1 MEGVRRG
8 KQCLKYVRNEKHEV
22 FIGGYIDIEGVPSLG
37 VSLVVLETHEK
48 KKQVEAKVLY
58 KIEVAITV
66 VRKAPYAMCPLYK

>member
-1 MEGVRRG
+1 MFKICAKRKTRSV
-8 KQCLKYVRNEKHEV
+8 YW
-22 FIGGYIDIEGVPSLG
+22 GYIDIEGVPSLG

-66 VRKAPYAMCPLYK
+66 VRKAPYAMCLLCK